1 MGEISDFQVGQT
13 VELQDGRMA
22 TVKFAGSTHFAT
34 GDWLGVELENAS
46 GKNDGAVQGQRYFD
60 CQPSHGMF
68 VRPSV
73 AIVLDQPTPKQ
84 NGQGPGK
91 VNGVAS
97 KGRPQSTAVS
107 GLRRQSVIDP
117 GAAKRQSI
125 NAGSPTPGARVVA
138 ASRLGVSR
146 WDNSSKCN
154 SGPANGP
161 SLQSNHRQ
169 NNLRQLFRAMRPGIL
184 HPQQPRGIL
193 LQQIKQSDHPW
204 HCL

>member
-13 VELQDGRMA
+13 VELQDGRTA

-46 GKNDGAVQGQRYFD
+46 GKNDGAVQGQRYFH
-60 CQPSHGMF
+60 CEPSHGMF

-84 NGQGPGK
+84 VSHVQGK
-91 VNGVAS
+91 LNGVAS
-97 KGRPQSTAVS
+97 KSRPQGVLLS

-117 GAAKRQSI
+117 GVAKRQSI

-138 ASRLGVSR
+138 ASRLGVSPR
-146 WDNSSKCN
+146 NQRSSN
-154 SGPANGP
+154 PRPANNR
-161 SLQSNHRQ
+161 SLLVNHRQ
-169 NNLRQLFRAMRPGIL
+169 NNLVQPSRIMRLGTL
-184 HPQQPRGIL
+184 HPL
-193 LQQIKQSDHPW
+193 
-204 HCL
+204 